1 MNTLRV
7 FNHYMHV
14 RYLLLGV
21 FQALMLVVSVYIAAR
36 IRFFGYDVPMT
47 EEPARLMPAAVI
59 FSAALMFGMCAM
71 GVLHPRLRDGHLQ
84 ITLRVLAGFGL
95 GALILMLVFY
105 AVPALYLGRGVFGLA
120 LALGLVLSLIIQLA
134 FYLAVDRSASP
145 WRVLFCGAG
154 DNAAALLAFLR
165 RRSDQRLFHTVG
177 CVPAHGETPRVSP
190 SLLFDPDASLMSLVR
205 AHRVD
210 EIVVAMDDNRR
221 SFPADEL
228 LACRVAGVNVSD
240 TVTFYERQTGKVK
253 TELLKPSWFIFSY
266 GFRATPVQ
274 DLFKRVLDIA
284 FSLAL
289 LVVTLPL
296 MLGVAAAI
304 LIEDGPSAPWLFR
317 QRRVG
322 LRGRVFEIWK
332 FRSMVVDAE
341 AAGVA
346 QWATRNDPRV
356 TRVGR
361 VIRKYRLD
369 ELPQLFNVLRGEMSL
384 VGPRPERP
392 EFVTELA
399 ARLPY
404 YRIRER
410 VRPGVTGWAQVGYP
424 YGASED
430 DANSKLQLDLYYI
443 KNRSVF
449 LDLLILLG
457 TVEVVLLRKGGR

>member
-21 FQALMLVVSVYIAAR
+21 FQALMLIVLVYVAAR
-36 IRFFGYDVPMT
+36 IRFLGYAVPMT
-47 EEPARLMPAAVI
+47 EEPVLLLPQAFV
-59 FSAALMFGMCAM
+59 FSAALMFGMCAV
-71 GVLHPRLRDGHLQ
+71 GVLNPRLRDGHLQ
-84 ITLRVLAGFGL
+84 VTLRVLTGCGL
-95 GALILMLVFY
+95 GALLLMLLFY
-105 AVPALYLGRGVFGLA
+105 VLPSLYLGRGVFALA
-120 LALGLVLSLIIQLA
+120 LALGLVLSLTIQIA

-145 WRVLFCGAG
+145 WRVLFLGAG
-154 DNAAALLAFLR
+154 ENAGALLAFLR

-177 CVPAHGETPRVSP
+177 CVPVEGEERKVSP
-190 SLLFDPDASLMSLVR
+190 SLLLDSDASLLSHVR
-205 AHRVD
+205 ALRVD

-221 SFPADEL
+221 GFPTDEL
-228 LACRVAGVNVSD
+228 LACRMAGVNIID

-266 GFRATPVQ
+266 GFRVTPVQ
-274 DLFKRVLDIA
+274 DFVKRVVDITA
-284 FSLAL
+284 SLLLMPIAL
-289 LVVTLPL
+289 PV
-296 MLGVAAAI
+296 MAGVALAI
-304 LIEDGPSAPWLFR
+304 MIEEGTSAPLLFR

-322 LRGRVFEIWK
+322 HRGRVFEIWK
-332 FRSMVVDAE
+332 FRSMIVDAE
-341 AAGVA
+341 RAGVA

-356 TRVGR
+356 TRVGG

-392 EFVTELA
+392 EFVSELA
-399 ARLPY
+399 VRLPY
-404 YRIRER
+404 YRIREH
-410 VRPGVTGWAQVGYP
+410 VRPGITGWAQVGYP